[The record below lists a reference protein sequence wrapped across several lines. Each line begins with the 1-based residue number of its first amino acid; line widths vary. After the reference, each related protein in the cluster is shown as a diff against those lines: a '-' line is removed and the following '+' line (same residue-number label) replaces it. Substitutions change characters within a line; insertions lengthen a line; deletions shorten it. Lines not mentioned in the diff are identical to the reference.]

1 MNLRLL
7 EQQLGISPKQIQ
19 TVISLL
25 DKDATVPFI
34 ARYRK
39 ELTGSLDEVQ
49 ILAIKQA
56 YERQLKLIKR
66 KAAILDIIA
75 EQNKLTPALRQSID
89 NCWDEHALEDLY
101 LPFKKSRKTKADIA
115 KERGLEGLAKL
126 ISAQKQSQLSQSA
139 KSFLNKDVPTVEEAL
154 QGARYIIAAWMN
166 ENLSTRQVIRDMYAR
181 HARIESAVVKKKKAE
196 AMTYKDYFQY
206 SESLQR
212 CPSHRLLAVFRGEE
226 EGLLKASIT
235 IDSERAIEKL
245 SRYYI
250 NSNGD
255 CAQQIELAIKDALKR
270 LIGPSIENEVRKEAK
285 LKADQEA
292 ISVFANNL
300 KQLLLSPPL
309 GELPVLALDPGFRT
323 GCKLVVLDEHGTL
336 VHHST
341 IFPHPPQNKTTEAA
355 AQIRQQLDRHHI
367 KHIAIGDGT
376 AGRESYRFL
385 QQLNLDVELYMV
397 NENGASIYS
406 ASEIAREEF
415 PDKDITV
422 RGAVSIG
429 RRLMDP
435 LAELVKIDAKSIG
448 VGQYQHDVNQSLLK
462 EELAQV
468 VVSCVNQ
475 VGINLNTASPYVL
488 QYVSGLGPKLAQNII
503 EYRHEIGGFTERKE
517 LLKVPRMGKKAF
529 EQAAGFLRIKDGKN
543 PLDNTGIHPERYSL
557 VNAMLK
563 REGIS
568 TEAIHQKKESI
579 SHIPLQQYVGDDIG
593 LPTLTDIITELKKPG
608 IDPRG
613 AATTVQFSDQINS
626 IEDLS
631 TGQILTGIVN
641 NLTKFGAFINIGIK
655 DSALLHISQIT
666 NKFIKDPAEVL
677 ALNQEVKVKVLDV
690 DVERKRISVT
700 MKY

>member
-1 MNLRLL
+1 MNVRRL
-7 EQQLGISPKQIQ
+7 EQQLGISTKQID

-25 DKDATVPFI
+25 EKDATVPFI

-75 EQNKLTPALRQSID
+75 EQNKLTPALKQSID

-126 ISAQKQSQLSQSA
+126 ISAQKQSRLTASA
-139 KSFLNKDVPTVEEAL
+139 KSFINKDVPTVEDAL
-154 QGARYIIAAWMN
+154 QGARYIIASWMN
-166 ENLSTRQVIRDMYAR
+166 ENLNTRQVIRDMYAR
-181 HARIESAVVKKKKAE
+181 YARIESAVVKKKKAE
-196 AMTYKDYFQY
+196 AMTYKDYFKY

-226 EGLLKASIT
+226 EGLLKVGIT
-235 IDSERAIEKL
+235 IDNERAIEKL

-250 NSNGD
+250 NSSGD

-270 LIGPSIENEVRKEAK
+270 LICPSIENEVRKEAK
-285 LKADQEA
+285 LIADQEA
-292 ISVFANNL
+292 IRVFANNL

-309 GELPVLALDPGFRT
+309 GEVPVLALDPGFRT

-341 IFPHPPQNKTTEAA
+341 IFPHPPQQKTKEAA
-355 AQIRQQLDRHHI
+355 AQIRQQIDQHHI

-385 QQLNLDVELYMV
+385 QQLDLEVELYMV

-488 QYVSGLGPKLAQNII
+488 QYVSGLGPKLAKNII
-503 EYRHEIGGFTERKE
+503 EYRHEIGGFTERKQ

-543 PLDNTGIHPERYSL
+543 PLDNTGIHPERYPL
-557 VNAMLK
+557 VNTMLK
-563 REGIS
+563 HEGIS
-568 TEAIHQKKESI
+568 TQAIQEQKEAISKI
-579 SHIPLQQYVGDDIG
+579 SLQTYVGDDIG
-593 LPTLTDIITELKKPG
+593 LPTLTDIIAELKKPG

-626 IEDLS
+626 IDDLS
-631 TGQILTGIVN
+631 SGQILTGIVN

-677 ALNQEVKVKVLDV
+677 SLNQEVQVKVLDV